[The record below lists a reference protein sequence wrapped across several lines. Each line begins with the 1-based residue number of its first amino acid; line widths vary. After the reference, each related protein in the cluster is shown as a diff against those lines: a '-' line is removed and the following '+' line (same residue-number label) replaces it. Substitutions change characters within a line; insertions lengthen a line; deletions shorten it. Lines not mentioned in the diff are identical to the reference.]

1 VSTYIVAVTVDS
13 LSTEMFGGAQFFAS
27 TSTPS
32 NHNMVTTRVP
42 SMDQLRDNK
51 SQQNLRWS
59 LPTLLQGVELL

>member
-1 VSTYIVAVTVDS
+1 MSTYIVAVTVDS

-42 SMDQLRDNK
+42 SMDQLRDK